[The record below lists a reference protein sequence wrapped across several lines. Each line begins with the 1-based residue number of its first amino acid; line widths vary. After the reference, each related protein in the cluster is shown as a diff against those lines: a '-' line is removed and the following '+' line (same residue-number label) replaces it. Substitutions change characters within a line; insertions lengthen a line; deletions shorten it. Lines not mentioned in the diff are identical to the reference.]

1 MHKDPTYCL
10 VNPLNF
16 NKTNLSCIWCCSGGL
31 ETDVQFFWTTF
42 FVLQVN
48 HTETCYM
55 SVIVTNVISF
65 ASLTCGVFLSRKRNK
80 WLARWLRE
88 IRNKLVSVQLAR
100 CVESEVEL
108 WQGIAVWN
116 VSYVEREIGMA
127 PGQYHVV
134 TLYVERE
141 MKSLSCKLVIISGR
155 GNEFNV
161 L

>member
-1 MHKDPTYCL
+1 M
-10 VNPLNF
+10 
-16 NKTNLSCIWCCSGGL
+16 
-31 ETDVQFFWTTF
+31 EFW
-42 FVLQVN
+42 Q
-48 HTETCYM
+48 
-55 SVIVTNVISF
+55 
-65 ASLTCGVFLSRKRNK
+65 R
-80 WLARWLRE
+80 
-88 IRNKLVSVQLAR
+88 
-100 CVESEVEL
+100 
-108 WQGIAVWN
+108 IAVWN

>member
-1 MHKDPTYCL
+1 M
-10 VNPLNF
+10 
-16 NKTNLSCIWCCSGGL
+16 
-31 ETDVQFFWTTF
+31 
-42 FVLQVN
+42 
-48 HTETCYM
+48 
-55 SVIVTNVISF
+55 
-65 ASLTCGVFLSRKRNK
+65 
-80 WLARWLRE
+80 
-88 IRNKLVSVQLAR
+88 SVQLAR

-127 PGQYHVV
+127 PAQYHVV